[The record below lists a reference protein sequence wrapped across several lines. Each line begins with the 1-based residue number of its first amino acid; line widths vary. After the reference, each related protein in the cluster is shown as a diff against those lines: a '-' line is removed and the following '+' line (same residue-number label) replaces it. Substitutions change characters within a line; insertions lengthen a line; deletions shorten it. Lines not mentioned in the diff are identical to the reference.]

1 MFMFKR
7 NFNLRNVMTIAIC
20 LAGITM
26 FSGCDKEPDPIDTG
40 TEQEANIVSFT
51 FAGIEGT
58 ATIDKTARTVTAKAT
73 ETVDLTAIKAAFTL
87 SKNATATVNGTA
99 QVSKQTANN
108 FTNPVTYIV
117 TSADGKTTNEW
128 TVTITKTGGDGND
141 ITKNRPA
148 EYSITLTGN
157 QNSDNGYHMTYT
169 KLSIMTADGYYEK
182 TDYSDTETSGVG
194 EDWFVLATKTS
205 YWQGNIVNLIT
216 GQSGSGSTSET
227 YSSEEQT
234 LYYANQK
241 VVELN
246 ASMVWWS
253 EYTIASVR
261 TGSEIFLGRDCAKF
275 VYEAKT
281 SEINRKT
288 DYWIDKATGACL
300 KYIDDMQTTDG
311 YVKTSWAC
319 TEFKIGSVTLPPHPE
334 KE

>member
-1 MFMFKR
+1 MTKR
-7 NFNLRNVMTIAIC
+7 IFNLRNVAAITLC
-20 LAGITM
+20 LAVMTM
-26 FSGCDKEPDPIDTG
+26 FSGCDKDPDSTDPG
-40 TEQEANIVSFT
+40 EEQEADIVAFT
-51 FAGIEGT
+51 FEGIEET
-58 ATIDKTARTVTAKAT
+58 AAIDPTEHTVTAKAE
-73 ETVDLTAIKAAFTL
+73 ETTDLTAMKAEFTL
-87 SKNATATVNGTA
+87 SLNATATVNGAA

-128 TVTITKTGGDGND
+128 TVTITKTGGDGSD

-148 EYSITLTGN
+148 VYSITLSGN

-241 VVELN
+241 AVELN

-261 TGSEIFLGRDCAKF
+261 IGSEIFLGRDCAKF
-275 VYEAKT
+275 VYESNS
-281 SEINRKT
+281 SETNRKT
-288 DYWIDKATGACL
+288 EYWIDKATGACL
-300 KYIDDMQTTDG
+300 KYIDDLQTTEG

-319 TEFKIGSVTLPPHPE
+319 TEFKIGGVTLPPHPE
-334 KE
+334 E